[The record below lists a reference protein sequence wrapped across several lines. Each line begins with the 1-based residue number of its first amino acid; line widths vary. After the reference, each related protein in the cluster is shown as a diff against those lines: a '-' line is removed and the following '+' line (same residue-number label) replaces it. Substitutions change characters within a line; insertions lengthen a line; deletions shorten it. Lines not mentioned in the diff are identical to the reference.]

1 MRGEMNLYNY
11 PPYSSGNS
19 KPPHSIAG
27 VNDEGQE
34 AFYRQPSG
42 KIFAKIYEKDTERPI
57 KGVKVSIYK
66 MTNEGRILASRQ
78 SEVITLYTNEFGE
91 TNTVALPTPPK
102 ENAADPL
109 GSKPYSEYAISIEAA
124 GYAPVVL
131 RGTQIFE
138 DVTAVQKMELIPIS
152 GTEGRDSVEIIDI
165 PEHTL
170 IGQYPQQESQQELQK
185 ELEAQQ
191 EIREDSDKDRDRDI
205 VIPEFIIV
213 HDGHPNTPARNYKMR
228 FKDYIKNVVASEV
241 YPNWKKDALLANALC
256 IMTFA
261 LNRIYVNPFK
271 GKGFD
276 ITSTTQF
283 DQKYTHGRNTFES
296 TDDAVDEV
304 FKQYL
309 AKHGENTP
317 FFTQYRDGKKQ
328 TCLFAKRPGM
338 LYQWGTFCLAEKG
351 MSYLEILKYYYK
363 DIEIRLAEFIQVIKS
378 FPGRILKE
386 GDQNAAVETIQ
397 KYLFHIRKRYTDIP
411 EVRVNGT
418 FNSNTANAVKAFQRQ
433 FQLSENGAVDEVTW
447 NKMNDIYVYVT
458 NLPGMYPI
466 VQNGSQGELVRR
478 LQNLLKEY
486 GFYEGQLDGFF
497 GLGTEVSVKEF
508 QKIKSFTVTGVVRK
522 ELWMVLEAIEYTKGT
537 SREALTSN
545 SIPQQTNTGLNLKT
559 QAPSQNQN
567 PVSIYPPPMTHVSNY
582 QQEQSFYNNNRY
594 YPFS

>member
-27 VNDEGQE
+27 VSDEGQE

-42 KIFAKIYEKDTERPI
+42 KIFAKIYEKGTERPI
-57 KGVKVSIYK
+57 KGVKLSIYK

-109 GSKPYSEYAISIEAA
+109 GPKPYSEYAIFIEAT

-138 DVTAVQKMELIPIS
+138 GVTAVQKMELIPIS
-152 GTEGRDSVEIIDI
+152 GAEGRDSVEIIDI

-185 ELEAQQ
+185 EIKTQQ
-191 EIREDSDKDRDRDI
+191 ETREDSDRDI
-205 VIPEFIIV
+205 VIPEFVIV
-213 HDGHPNTPARNYKMR
+213 HDGHPNTPARNYKLR

-241 YPNWKKDALLANALC
+241 YPTWKKEALLANALC
-256 IMTFA
+256 VLTFT
-261 LNRIYVNPFK
+261 LNRIYVNPYK
-271 GKGFD
+271 GKGFT
-276 ITSTTQF
+276 ITSSTQF
-283 DQKYTHGRNTFES
+283 DQQYVHGRNTFES
-296 TDDAVDEV
+296 TDDAVEEV

-317 FFTQYRDGKKQ
+317 FFTQYRAGKKQ
-328 TCLFAKRPGM
+328 PCPFASRPGM
-338 LYQWGTFCLAEKG
+338 LYQWGTACLAEQG
-351 MSYLEILKYYYK
+351 MSYMDILKYYYK
-363 DIEIRLAEFIQVIKS
+363 NIEIRLADFIKVIKS
-378 FPGRILKE
+378 FPGYNLKE
-386 GDQNAAVETIQ
+386 GDQNTAVETIQ

-418 FNSNTANAVKAFQRQ
+418 FNSSTANAVKAFQRK
-433 FQLSENGAVDEVTW
+433 FQISENGTVDEVTW
-447 NKMNDIYVYVT
+447 NKMNDVYVYVT

-466 VQNGSQGELVRR
+466 LQNGSQGEKVRE
-478 LQNLLKEY
+478 LQNLLKDY

-497 GLGTEVSVKEF
+497 GLGTEKSVKEF

-522 ELWMVLEAIEYTKGT
+522 ELWIILEAIQYTLGT
-537 SREALTSN
+537 SRTPLTSN
-545 SIPQQTNTGLNLKT
+545 SMPQQTYTGLNLKT

-567 PVSIYPPPMTHVSNY
+567 PVSIYPSSMTNVSNY
-582 QQEQSFYNNNRY
+582 QQAQSFYNNNRY